1 MQHTDLVNYYKNIVA
16 DKIYLLHGDEQA
28 RKELKEDLQEEL
40 TKMCKSTKVA
50 LVNKSTVIKI

>member
-1 MQHTDLVNYYKNIVA
+1 MKWT
-16 DKIYLLHGDEQA
+16 